1 MLDLLLIGMFTAFLL
16 AVVEPLVS
24 LISIFINAK
33 IVNAIFSLLFAWLAN
48 WLVGYE
54 DIKSLILWTVAGG
67 FLGNALLAGVE
78 RIATYRPTIINP
90 SN

>member
-24 LISIFINAK
+24 LISIFISAKVTNAGL
-33 IVNAIFSLLFAWLAN
+33 SLLFSWLAN
-48 WLVGYE
+48 WLMGYE
-54 DIKSLILWTVAGG
+54 DIKHLILWTVAGG
-67 FLGNALLAGVE
+67 FLGSALLASIE
-78 RIATYRPTIINP
+78 KITRYRPTIINS